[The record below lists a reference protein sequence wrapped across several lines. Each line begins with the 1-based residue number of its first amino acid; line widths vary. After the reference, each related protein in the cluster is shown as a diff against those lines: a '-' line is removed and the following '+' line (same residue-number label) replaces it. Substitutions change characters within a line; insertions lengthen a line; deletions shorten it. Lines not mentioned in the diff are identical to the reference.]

1 MFLPEAKELLLPSKE
16 IADDLFFEIFLLF
29 LKMCVRIFIIDDHP
43 MVVAGLHS
51 LLRGLKNIE
60 VTGAVSNPFEAIPFL
75 KKNKTDIVLLD
86 INLPDMSG
94 IDLCK
99 KINKEFPQIK
109 IIGMSTF
116 SERSYISRMIANGA
130 AGYLIKSA
138 SAEEIAEAIETV
150 LQDKMY
156 LSVSLEHV
164 VKPLSILPS
173 DSLPKLTKREKEILH
188 LISEGL
194 TNHQIAEKLF
204 ISPLTVD
211 SHRKNLLTKLDANNT
226 ASLIKIAVQNGLV

>member
-1 MFLPEAKELLLPSKE
+1 MS
-16 IADDLFFEIFLLF
+16 
-29 LKMCVRIFIIDDHP
+29 VRIFIIDDHP
-43 MVVAGLHS
+43 MVVAGLRS
-51 LLRGLKNIE
+51 LLGGLKNIE
-60 VTGAVSNPFEAIPFL
+60 VTGAVSNAFEAIPFL

-86 INLPDMSG
+86 INLPDISG

-99 KINKEFPQIK
+99 KICKEFPQIK

-138 SAEEIAEAIETV
+138 SAEEIGAAVNTV

-156 LSVSLEHV
+156 ISVSLEHV

-173 DSLPKLTKREKEILH
+173 DSLPKLTKREKEILQ

-211 SHRKNLLTKLDANNT
+211 SHRKNLLTKLNANNT
-226 ASLIKIAVQNGLV
+226 ASLIKTAVQNGLV